1 MNHTSFIAPAA
12 YVQGPGVLDDAGRHF
27 GGLAGERA
35 YVLGGET
42 ALSVAGERVSEGLR
56 EAGIDVAET
65 QRGVEKCTRP
75 GIAAVAE
82 RVETA
87 NADLVVGVG
96 GGIAVDVATAAADA
110 TGAELAAVPTIAA
123 TDAPT
128 STVGV
133 VYDEMGNF
141 EDVVLRERNPELV
154 LVDTETIAAAPAR
167 FLAHGMGDA
176 LATAFEAE
184 AVARSGSETVAGGEA
199 SPAALELARACL
211 PRVREYGAD
220 ALAAVERDAVTP
232 AVERI
237 VETNTLLS
245 GLGFES
251 AGTAGAHAIQIG
263 LTNAGAREPHGE
275 LVAFGT
281 VAQLVLEG
289 RTEPAPRELVDLF
302 SELGLANTLDDFGVT
317 DAERVAEVACVEGMA
332 DMPFDVSE
340 RAAADAVRTADALLA
355 GSGR

>member
-1 MNHTSFIAPAA
+1 MNHTAFMAPAA
-12 YVQGPGVLDDAGRHF
+12 YVQGAGVLDDAAEHF
-27 GGLAGERA
+27 ERLTGERA

-42 ALSVAGERVSEGLR
+42 SLSVAGDRVGRGLR
-56 EAGIDVAET
+56 AAGIEPVET
-65 QRGVEKCTRP
+65 QRGVERCTRER
-75 GIAAVAE
+75 IETLAE
-82 RVETA
+82 RVEGVG
-87 NADLVVGVG
+87 ADLVVGVG
-96 GGIAVDVATAAADA
+96 GGVAVDVATAAADA

-133 VYDEMGNF
+133 VYDDAGNY
-141 EDVVLRERNPELV
+141 EDIVTRERNPELV
-154 LVDTETIAAAPAR
+154 LVDTAAIAAAPAR

-176 LATAFEAE
+176 LATTFEAE
-184 AVARSGSETVAGGEA
+184 AVARAGTETVAGGKA

-251 AGTAGAHAIQIG
+251 GGTAGAHAVQIG

-289 RTEPAPRELVDLF
+289 RTEPAPRELVELLD
-302 SELGLANTLDDFGVT
+302 ELGLANTLDDFGVT
-317 DAERVAEVACVEGMA
+317 DVGRVAEVACEEGMD
-332 DMPFDVSE
+332 DMPVDVSE
-340 RAAADAVRTADALLA
+340 RAAADAVRTADALLD
-355 GSGR
+355 GR